1 MTTEVLSIV
10 MSGCLFLTGTSAAET
25 PREAEGKIMQNET
38 ALGEAMIH
46 RDVGTL
52 SSLVADDW
60 TMQSSSGSVGTKAE
74 FLNDVKSGALV
85 VKSFRI
91 HDMHVR
97 VNGQMAY
104 VMAYDDE
111 ESSYNGESHAGTYN
125 WMDVWERRGG
135 SWVSVATQ
143 LTRVEATKSH

>member
-1 MTTEVLSIV
+1 M
-10 MSGCLFLTGTSAAET
+10 TGTSAAET
-25 PREAEGKIMQNET
+25 PREAESKIMQNET

-52 SSLVADDW
+52 SRLVADDW
-60 TMQSSSGSVGTKAE
+60 TMQSSSGSVGTKSD

-85 VKSFRI
+85 VKSFRL
-91 HDMHVR
+91 HDMHIHVI
-97 VNGQMAY
+97 GQMAY

-125 WMDVWERRGG
+125 
-135 SWVSVATQ
+135 
-143 LTRVEATKSH
+143 